1 MNYGT
6 YPDVYLP
13 IYSFFQN
20 LSRDFEN
27 LWRIFDLLPMGVMAV
42 NTEGIIIYYNR
53 IHAKL
58 DHLTQQEVLGRPE
71 REIFGF
77 PDVSPGIMRAC
88 QKMKRPILG
97 FMCPYYTAKNPE
109 RIILGAYW
117 VFPLFREDKKIA
129 GSICF
134 TMPITDNDAPVEVK
148 HLMWPDYM
156 PVSKTTKKIIG
167 DSKQLN
173 KALNLAK
180 SRADSPSPVLISGE
194 TGTGKELFARL
205 IHDSSQRSDK
215 PFLAINCSAIPG
227 HLLEGLLFG
236 TTKGSFTGAVDR
248 AGLFEEAAGGTVY
261 LDEMDSMPM
270 EMQPK
275 LLRVL
280 QEMKVTRLGAA
291 REIKLD
297 VKLISSIGTPIQ
309 EALVREK
316 MRLDLF
322 YRLAVI
328 VINVPPLRERL
339 DDLDELLNYFIAKH
353 NKQLSKKVVSF
364 DPQTK
369 KWLRSYSWPGNVR
382 ELENLVVGSINMAE
396 NETTILT
403 REHLPDHYLY
413 LAEQRYFSEQRRAQG
428 QSIFFSGPLTGDR
441 EGEEA
446 DDFLGLYETS
456 PAPPRNK
463 KITKPPVEEEAV
475 ANGSQSSFEREELS
489 ILKAH
494 LTRAR
499 GKAAQ
504 AAESLGISRQLLHY
518 KMKKY
523 GLSRYDFMTKLGQK
537 YRLGD

>member
-1 MNYGT
+1 MNYGG

-13 IYSFFQN
+13 IYLFFQN

-27 LWRIFDLLPMGVMAV
+27 LWRIFDLLPIGVMAV

-71 REIFGF
+71 REVFGF
-77 PDVSPGIMRAC
+77 PDFSPGIMRAC

-97 FMCPYYTAKNPE
+97 FMCPYYTTKNPE

-117 VFPLFREDKKIA
+117 VFPLFGEDKKIA

-134 TMPITDNDAPVEVK
+134 TMPITDNDTPVEVK

-156 PVSKTTKKIIG
+156 PVSKSPKKIIG
-167 DSKQLN
+167 DNKQLN
-173 KALNLAK
+173 KALALARNK
-180 SRADSPSPVLISGE
+180 ADSPSAVLISGE

-205 IHDSSQRSDK
+205 IHDSSRRSDK
-215 PFLAINCSAIPG
+215 PFMAINCSAIPG

-236 TTKGSFTGAVDR
+236 TTKGSFTGALDR
-248 AGLFEEAAGGTVY
+248 PGLFEEAAGGTVY
-261 LDEMDSMPM
+261 LDEIDSMPM
-270 EMQPK
+270 ELQPK

-280 QEMKVTRLGAA
+280 QEMKVTRLGSA

-309 EALVREK
+309 EVLVREK
-316 MRLDLF
+316 MRPDLF

-339 DDLDELLNYFIAKH
+339 DDLDELLNYFIAKY
-353 NKQLSKKVVSF
+353 NKQLNKKVVSF

-369 KWLRSYSWPGNVR
+369 KWLRNYSWPGNVR

-403 REHLPDHYLY
+403 RDHLPDHYLY
-413 LAEQRYFSEQRRAQG
+413 LAEQRYFSDQRRAQG
-428 QSIFFSGPLTGDR
+428 QSIFFSGPLAAGH

-446 DDFLGLYETS
+446 DDFLELYDTS
-456 PAPPRNK
+456 PSPARSRKAAGLPAA
-463 KITKPPVEEEAV
+463 EAEID
-475 ANGSQSSFEREELS
+475 GSQSSFEQEELV
-489 ILKAH
+489 ILKEH

-523 GLSRYDFMTKLGQK
+523 RLSRYDFMPKLGQK
-537 YRLGD
+537 